1 MGRRGR
7 GPQDRGIEGS
17 LVERTWARRA
27 RSGIRVRKTQEPGQ
41 ALPGL
46 WGALRKL
53 WPRRRRVP
61 RFKALPASGRG
72 RGAHLRPPWEP
83 PPPPP
88 PPASHRNGGPRRPW
102 VLSPPLA
109 FPGHWAPLFQAG
121 GQRCLLVGRGGRG
134 TSSTLTAEVIFQA
147 PGSGL
152 ARHSLHLPRLPE
164 PLSFCFFPF
173 WGAFVSSR
181 PELTRGAALAF
192 WLPELHPV
200 PAAAAG

>member
-72 RGAHLRPPWEP
+72 RGAPLRRFTFC
-83 PPPPP
+83 
-88 PPASHRNGGPRRPW
+88 HKGG
-102 VLSPPLA
+102 VICISEIIDI
-109 FPGHWAPLFQAG
+109 FPGNLD
-121 GQRCLLVGRGGRG
+121 
-134 TSSTLTAEVIFQA
+134 SS
-147 PGSGL
+147 
-152 ARHSLHLPRLPE
+152 
-164 PLSFCFFPF
+164 LSFLQP
-173 WGAFVSSR
+173 GVSHDV
-181 PELTRGAALAF
+181 LCI
-192 WLPELHPV
+192 
-200 PAAAAG
+200 

>member
-72 RGAHLRPPWEP
+72 RGAHLRPPWATQPHMSGE
-83 PPPPP
+83 
-88 PPASHRNGGPRRPW
+88 
-102 VLSPPLA
+102 
-109 FPGHWAPLFQAG
+109 
-121 GQRCLLVGRGGRG
+121 GRGAKLGRPDYFSCPG
-134 TSSTLTAEVIFQA
+134 RSTLHT
-147 PGSGL
+147 
-152 ARHSLHLPRLPE
+152 
-164 PLSFCFFPF
+164 
-173 WGAFVSSR
+173 
-181 PELTRGAALAF
+181 
-192 WLPELHPV
+192 
-200 PAAAAG
+200 